1 MLRPLAHQVLKAVLL
16 PHGLDPRLPGGDA
29 VAQLELPL
37 LVVLD
42 LETPLQLGDV
52 GGILLRIDAKVLAET
67 ASNARLFRGL
77 RLVFLGFGDFSSLG
91 GEPSAVSGQ
100 LLHGLG
106 HCGHGGC
113 LLLRRGRP
121 VSRGWRVSRTLA
133 VRFLRRRRYL
143 AGLRELRLDRQ
154 LQLRGLADIPVE
166 RELLLE

>member
-1 MLRPLAHQVLKAVLL
+1 MLRPLAHQVLEVVLL

-52 GGILLRIDAKVLAET
+52 GGILLRIDAKVLAKT
-67 ASNARLFRGL
+67 APNARLFRGL
-77 RLVFLGFGDFSSLG
+77 RLVFLGFGNSSGLG

-121 VSRGWRVSRTLA
+121 VSRVGRTLA

-143 AGLRELRLDRQ
+143 VGLCELRLDRQ

>member
-1 MLRPLAHQVLKAVLL
+1 MLCALAHEVLEVMLL
-16 PHGLDPRLPGGDA
+16 PHGLDPRLPGGDT

-67 ASNARLFRGL
+67 ASNARLFRDLCLG
-77 RLVFLGFGDFSSLG
+77 FLGFGDFGGLG

-100 LLHGLG
+100 LLHSLG
-106 HCGHGGC
+106 HCGHAGC

-121 VSRGWRVSRTLA
+121 VCRGCLGGGWRD
-133 VRFLRRRRYL
+133 
-143 AGLRELRLDRQ
+143 G
-154 LQLRGLADIPVE
+154 
-166 RELLLE
+166 